1 MPLLILLVL
10 IGVPIAEI
18 AVFIK
23 VGGWI
28 GLWPTIAIVALTAM
42 IGTAL
47 LRLQGFATLMKVRES
62 LAAGRLPMAEVFDGV
77 CLLVAGVL
85 LLTPGFVTDTIG
97 LLLFVPQ
104 LRAAVR
110 RWLTAYLLSSGRV
123 HTVSEGPT
131 PRRDPPRPPGGPT
144 VIEGEY
150 EEIDDSGRLP
160 PDKDDANPWRRGG
173 R

>member
-1 MPLLILLVL
+1 MALVILLLL

-18 AVFIK
+18 AVFIQ

-28 GLWPTIAIVALTAM
+28 GLGPTIAVVVL
-42 IGTAL
+42 TAL
-47 LRLQGFATLMKVRES
+47 LGAALLRQQGFAILMRVRES

-77 CLLVAGVL
+77 CLLVAGAL

-97 LLLFVPQ
+97 FLLFVPPV
-104 LRAAVR
+104 RAAVR
-110 RWLTAYLLSSGRV
+110 RWLAAYLLSSGRV
-123 HTVSEGPT
+123 HTVSEGPP
-131 PRRDPPRPPGGPT
+131 PRRDPPRSPGGPT

-150 EEIDDSGRLP
+150 EEIDSRRPP
-160 PDKDDANPWRRGG
+160 PDKDDANPWRHGG